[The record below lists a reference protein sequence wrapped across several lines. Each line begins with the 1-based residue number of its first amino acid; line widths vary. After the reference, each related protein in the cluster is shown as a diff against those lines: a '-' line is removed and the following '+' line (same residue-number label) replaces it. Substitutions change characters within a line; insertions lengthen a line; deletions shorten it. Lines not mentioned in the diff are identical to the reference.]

1 MRKKKKEANAR
12 QRDESRTQKR
22 GDGVKLGDRT
32 QRKGKNKK
40 ERKAYGNLSAPR
52 EENKRKERKEGES
65 GGRWKE
71 EKRPKSGHVRGVREV
86 RASAIGAGR
95 CAEHMGLRGYTS
107 VQRVGGGWMGCDCAC
122 AEGGGEEEEAGGGRR
137 WRKVGYAGSR
147 AGKTMCCL
155 GCDVGMP
162 RGAALWALAGK
173 EGGGLLFEQPPVDE
187 ELGERSGAEKSGKT
201 RGVCCWAEL
210 TLSHQGLAR
219 QPEGKWEEVVW
230 PCLAAVISG
239 RVDPS

>member
-1 MRKKKKEANAR
+1 VRGR
-12 QRDESRTQKR
+12 QAAADTLRALVLVS
-22 GDGVKLGDRT
+22 VGDR
-32 QRKGKNKK
+32 
-40 ERKAYGNLSAPR
+40 
-52 EENKRKERKEGES
+52 
-65 GGRWKE
+65 
-71 EKRPKSGHVRGVREV
+71 
-86 RASAIGAGR
+86 
-95 CAEHMGLRGYTS
+95 
-107 VQRVGGGWMGCDCAC
+107 
-122 AEGGGEEEEAGGGRR
+122 GRR
-137 WRKVGYAGSR
+137 ARRTEGLASLTLCRCGI
-147 AGKTMCCL
+147 
-155 GCDVGMP
+155 DVGMP